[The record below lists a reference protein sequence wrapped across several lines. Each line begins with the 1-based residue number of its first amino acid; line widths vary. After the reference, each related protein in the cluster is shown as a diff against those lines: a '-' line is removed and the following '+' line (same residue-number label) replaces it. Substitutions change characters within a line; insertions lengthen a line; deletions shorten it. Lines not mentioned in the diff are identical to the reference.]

1 MFNNSVGMPQDLK
14 LTQYQN
20 NNVKLSWKAPA
31 EGGNYLYAV
40 YRKQGTGAVTLLTLK
55 PSALTEYTD
64 NLTSL
69 GKRTYFVKA
78 LKLGTSRSGSFYY
91 SSNPITSEIDVVGVE
106 ETNPVAVNIFPNPTS
121 EMLNISFISSG
132 NNSIVEIMD
141 LESNVVNLFH
151 FESSNGVSNRI
162 VWNLTNSDGHKV
174 TPGVY
179 FIKISSGKNVI
190 LEKVIIH

>member
-1 MFNNSVGMPQDLK
+1 
-14 LTQYQN
+14 
-20 NNVKLSWKAPA
+20 
-31 EGGNYLYAV
+31 
-40 YRKQGTGAVTLLTLK
+40 
-55 PSALTEYTD
+55 
-64 NLTSL
+64 
-69 GKRTYFVKA
+69 
-78 LKLGTSRSGSFYY
+78 
-91 SSNPITSEIDVVGVE
+91 
-106 ETNPVAVNIFPNPTS
+106 
-121 EMLNISFISSG
+121 
-132 NNSIVEIMD
+132 MD